1 MGLLGMIFGLPL
13 APVKGLIK
21 LGELIEEQVET
32 QRRDPAAVRRRLEE
46 VERLREQGLITAE
59 DEARAQEEILG
70 QMIG

>member
-21 LGELIEEQVET
+21 LGEVIEEQVET

-70 QMIG
+70 QMMG